1 MDESGEKKIKI
12 SVRNL
17 VEFVLRSGDI
27 DNRRGQGREKEAMQ
41 AGSRLHRKI
50 QRRMGPEYRPE
61 VPLKFTVAEDQF
73 EILVEGRADGI
84 ITQGKEVTIDEIKG
98 VYQDVAKIKEPEEV
112 HLAQARCYGYFYSV
126 QNQLDYITIQI
137 TYGNIDTEEIKRFQ
151 EERSYEE
158 LKDWFQ
164 GLIHEYVKWAR

>member
-1 MDESGEKKIKI
+1 M
-12 SVRNL
+12 
-17 VEFVLRSGDI
+17 
-27 DNRRGQGREKEAMQ
+27 
-41 AGSRLHRKI
+41 
-50 QRRMGPEYRPE
+50 
-61 VPLKFTVAEDQF
+61 AEDQF

-98 VYQDVAKIKEPEEV
+98 VYQDVAGIKEPEEV
-112 HLAQARCYGYFYSV
+112 HLAQARCYGYFYCV

-164 GLIHEYVKWAR
+164 GLIHEYVKWARYLYFHGLRRDQSIKDMEFPFTYREGQKILAGTVYRSIEKGERLFIQAPLFL